1 MNEVNIDINCDV
13 GEGLDN
19 EHQLFQYISS
29 CSIACG
35 GHAGNRESMEKVAR
49 LAKESRIK
57 IGAHPS
63 YPDRPNFGRRT
74 MEISSEVLAHS
85 IQEQIRDLESILD
98 NQSVDLH
105 HIKAHGAL
113 YNDMVKNTALAS
125 TFLSAIEKY
134 KERTFIYVPYGS
146 TVAVQALKRGFKIKY
161 EAFADRSYNVDLGL
175 VSRSHPKALIQ
186 DCQKVLQH
194 LLFMVKHS
202 KVSTVDAVEIKMRA
216 ETFCIHGDSP
226 SALRILMYLDQE
238 LPKHNI
244 KIKR

>member
-19 EHQLFQYISS
+19 ENELFQYISS

-35 GHAGNRESMEKVAR
+35 GHAGNRVSMEKVVR
-49 LAKESRIK
+49 LAKENRIK

-63 YPDRPNFGRRT
+63 YPDKTNFGRRT
-74 MEISSEVLAHS
+74 MEISSETLTNS
-85 IQEQIRDLESILD
+85 IQGQIHDLEDILD
-98 NQSVDLH
+98 SQRVSLH

-113 YNDMVKNTALAS
+113 YNDTVKNTALAS

-134 KERTFIYVPYGS
+134 RESAFLYVPYGS
-146 TVAVQALKRGFKIKY
+146 TVAVQALKRGFQIKY
-161 EAFADRSYNVDLGL
+161 EAFADRSYNADLGL
-175 VSRSHPKALIQ
+175 VSRSRPKALIQ
-186 DCQKVLQH
+186 DCQKVLEH
-194 LLFMVKHS
+194 LLLMVKHA

-216 ETFCIHGDSP
+216 DTFCIHGDSP